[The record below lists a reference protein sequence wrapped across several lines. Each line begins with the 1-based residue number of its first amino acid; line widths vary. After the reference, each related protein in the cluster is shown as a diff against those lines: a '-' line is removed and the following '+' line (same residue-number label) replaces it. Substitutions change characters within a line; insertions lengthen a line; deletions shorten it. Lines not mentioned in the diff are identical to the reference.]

1 MRPSRLSHLRQARP
15 HVRPPSRIVAST
27 PNIEVKAE
35 EIGPCH
41 YKLAVQVPAERIVE
55 EFDHTYKAA
64 GKDLA
69 VPGFR
74 KGKIPVHVLRGI
86 LGGQVEADA
95 KNHLFEHVVRDAVA
109 QAELVALRV
118 VNFDMDQYEVDE
130 EKPLDFEVEVETT
143 PKVELPEWSEL
154 DIKPEPVIIND
165 EHIDLTLEDI
175 RQKNLRFDETEE
187 DQALDEE
194 HAVEMDLQYFL
205 DGEGGPDAKDI
216 RLGLE
221 SPLYGVEEEEWA
233 TKMTGAKKGDEVTLA
248 CEFNEGFAVED
259 WVGKTGEVKIEVK
272 KLVKPRPATDEEIA
286 EQGEFPAEE
295 LRDKIKE
302 GLTQE
307 AERAERNRQ
316 ADAMLQ
322 AIMDRRPFVL
332 AQGMI
337 DEETKQTIEQEVA
350 RLSEQGIEEETA
362 REQVEGQTEAIAEA
376 AEKRLKSYFLIRR
389 IAEQEEIP
397 VTKNEMEQALRAISQ
412 HHGVDVKTVR
422 NVYAQQGRL
431 DDVASDI
438 LTGKVRAF
446 LIKQVEENAEAVEA
460 EDA

>member
-1 MRPSRLSHLRQARP
+1 MATTQ
-15 HVRPPSRIVAST
+15 
-27 PNIEVKAE
+27 NIEVKAE

-55 EFDHTYKAA
+55 AFDQTYKEA
-64 GKDLA
+64 GKNLA

-74 KGKIPVHVLRGI
+74 KGKIPINVLRGL
-86 LGGQVEADA
+86 LGDQVADDA
-95 KNHLFEHVVRDAVA
+95 KNNLFEHVVRDAVA
-109 QAELVALRV
+109 QAELTALRV

-130 EKPLDFEVEVETT
+130 EQSLDFEVEVETT

-175 RQKNLRFDETEE
+175 RQKNLRFDESE
-187 DQALDEE
+187 DDQTLDEE

-216 RLGLE
+216 RLGLD
-221 SPLYGVEEEEWA
+221 SPLYGVEEDEW
-233 TKMTGAKKGDEVTLA
+233 TSKMTGAKKGDEISLA
-248 CEFNEGFAVED
+248 CEFNEGFSQED
-259 WVGKTGEVKIEVK
+259 WVGKTGEVKCTVK
-272 KLVKPRPATDEEIA
+272 NLVKPRPATDEEIA
-286 EQGEFPAEE
+286 EQGGFAADE
-295 LRDKIKE
+295 LRDKVKD

-316 ADAMLQ
+316 ADAMIQ
-322 AIMDRRPFVL
+322 SIMDRRPFQL

-337 DEETKQTIEQEVA
+337 DEEVKQTIEQEVA
-350 RLSEQGIEEETA
+350 RLGEQGIEEETA
-362 REQVEGQTEAIAEA
+362 REQVVGETEAITTA
-376 AEKRLKSYFLIRR
+376 AESRLKSYFLIRR
-389 IAEQEEIP
+389 IAEQEQIP

-446 LIKQVEENAEAVEA
+446 LIKQVEENADTVEA
-460 EDA
+460 EEA

>member
-1 MRPSRLSHLRQARP
+1 MPPSTRPLQ
-15 HVRPPSRIVAST
+15 SRIVATT
-27 PNIEVKAE
+27 PNIEVQAE

-41 YKLAVQVPAERIVE
+41 YKLAVKVPAERIVV
-55 EFDHTYKAA
+55 EFDRTYKEA

-74 KGKIPVHVLRGI
+74 KGKIPVNVLRGI
-86 LGGQVEADA
+86 LADQVADDA
-95 KNHLFEHVVRDAVA
+95 KNNLFEQVVRDAVT

-118 VNFDMDQYEVDE
+118 VNFDMEKYDVDE
-130 EKPLDFEVEVETT
+130 EKELDFEVEVETT

-154 DIKPEPVIIND
+154 DVKPEPIIVND

-175 RQKNLRFDETEE
+175 RQKNMRFDDGE
-187 DQALDEE
+187 DDQTLDEE
-194 HAVEMDLQYFL
+194 HAVEMDLQYYL
-205 DGEGGPDAKDI
+205 DGEGGPDAQDI

-221 SPLYGVEEEEWA
+221 SPLYGVEEDEW
-233 TKMTGAKKGDEVTLA
+233 TSKMTGAKKGDEVSLA
-248 CEFNEGFAVED
+248 CEFNEGFSVEE

-272 KLVKPRPATDEEIA
+272 KVVKPRPATDEEIA
-286 EQGEFPAEE
+286 EQGGFPADE
-295 LRDKIKE
+295 LRDKIKD

-307 AERAERNRQ
+307 ADRAERNRQ
-316 ADAMLQ
+316 ADAMIQGIL
-322 AIMDRRPFVL
+322 DRRPFVL

-337 DEETKQTIEQEVA
+337 EEEIKQTIEQEVA
-350 RLSEQGIEEETA
+350 RLGEQGIEEETA
-362 REQVEGQTEAIAEA
+362 REQVEGEREAIAEA
-376 AEKRLKSYFLIRR
+376 SEKRLKSYFLIRR
-389 IAEQEEIP
+389 IAEQQQIP

>member
-1 MRPSRLSHLRQARP
+1 
-15 HVRPPSRIVAST
+15 VATT

-55 EFDHTYKAA
+55 EFDHTYLAA
-64 GKDLA
+64 GKDMA

-74 KGKIPVHVLRGI
+74 KGKIPVPVLRGL
-86 LGGQVEADA
+86 LGDQIADDA
-95 KNHLFEHVVRDAVA
+95 KSHLFEHVVRDAVA

-130 EKPLDFEVEVETT
+130 EKQLDFEVEVETT

-154 DIKPEPVIIND
+154 DIKPEPVIVNA
-165 EHIDLTLEDI
+165 EHIDATLEDI
-175 RQKNLRFDETEE
+175 RHKNLRFDEGE
-187 DQALDEE
+187 DDQTLDEE

-205 DGEGGPDAKDI
+205 DGESGPDAKDI
-216 RLGLE
+216 RLGLD
-221 SPLYGVEEEEWA
+221 SPLYGVEEEEW
-233 TKMTGAKKGDEVTLA
+233 TSKMAGAKKGDEVSLA
-248 CEFNEGFAVED
+248 CEFNDGFSVEE

-272 KLVKPRPATDEEIA
+272 QVVMPRPATDEEIA
-286 EQGEFPAEE
+286 EQGGFPADE
-295 LRDKIKE
+295 LRDKIRD

-307 AERAERNRQ
+307 ADRAERNRQ
-316 ADAMLQ
+316 ADAMIQ
-322 AIMDRRPFVL
+322 SIMDRRPFQL

-337 DEETKQTIEQEVA
+337 DEEAKQTIEQEVA
-350 RLSEQGIEEETA
+350 RLKEQGIEEETA
-362 REQVEGQTEAIAEA
+362 REQVEGQGEVIADA

-389 IAEQEEIP
+389 IAEQQEIP
-397 VTKNEMEQALRAISQ
+397 VTKNEMDQALRAISQ

-422 NVYAQQGRL
+422 NVYQQQGRL

-446 LIKQVEENAEAVEA
+446 LIKQVEENADTVEA
-460 EDA
+460 EEA